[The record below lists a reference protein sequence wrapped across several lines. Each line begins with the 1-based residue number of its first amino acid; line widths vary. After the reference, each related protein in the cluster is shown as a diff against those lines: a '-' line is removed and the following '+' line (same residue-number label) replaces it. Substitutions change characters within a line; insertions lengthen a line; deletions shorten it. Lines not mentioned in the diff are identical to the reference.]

1 MMQPGMNTGET
12 RPFQAAAGLLAPAQ
26 CLQIALCRMMLRS
39 YVKGSLKSWQA
50 AETATYCRWRRSLQ
64 MAFPFGSPQLF
75 WSAPL

>member
-26 CLQIALCRMMLRS
+26 CLQIALCRMMLCS

-50 AETATYCRWRRSLQ
+50 AETATSCRWHRSLQ
-64 MAFPFGSPQLF
+64 ITFPFG
-75 WSAPL
+75 